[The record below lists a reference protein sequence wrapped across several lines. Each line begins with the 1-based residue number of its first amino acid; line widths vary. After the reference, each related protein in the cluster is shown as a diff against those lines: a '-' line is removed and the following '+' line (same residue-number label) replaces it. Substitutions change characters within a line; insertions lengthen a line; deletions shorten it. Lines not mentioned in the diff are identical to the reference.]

1 MIDTLRLRH
10 VFMPLFC
17 LGHMTAVAFFVVPV
31 SYPGGM
37 GKIGQAL
44 HDVSAPYVLSL
55 SQWQQWNLF
64 APDPIRRVSRFVVDM
79 RTNNQWV
86 PTAFIDPTSRAF
98 YEYPKL
104 MKVLG
109 RLETTHA
116 VLVEPFLLFY
126 CQTEKVTQGKEL
138 RLRINYVVLPN
149 DLFSLTHLS
158 LNTLPIT
165 ERIAGRVTCPS
176 SVQQ

>member
-1 MIDTLRLRH
+1 M
-10 VFMPLFC
+10 F
-17 LGHMTAVAFFVVPV
+17 AVAVFVVPI

-37 GKIGQAL
+37 GVIGQRL
-44 HDVSAPYVLSL
+44 HEFSAPYVLSL

-64 APDPIRRVSRFVVDM
+64 APDPIRRVSTFIVDT
-79 RTNNQWV
+79 RENNQWV

-116 VLVEPFLLFY
+116 GLVEPFLQFY
-126 CQTEKVTQGKEL
+126 CQTEKETQGKEL

-149 DLFSLTHLS
+149 DLLSLTHLS
-158 LNTLPIT
+158 VTSLPTT
-165 ERIAGRVTCPS
+165 ERIAGTVTCPS
-176 SVQQ
+176 STQQ